1 MPEPELSTEA
11 KKLINVLRQGGLAF
25 NRKDAAEKIG
35 KLKSSSA
42 ELVAA
47 LIQAREFDDNDVVR
61 AAAAEALQAPAHQSI
76 LKQDP
81 GLEQRSAVPPKP
93 RSTFSL
99 PGALSYAFAMLSV
112 LIVYLDLFLIDPQL
126 SGMTNPLGL
135 GAAGAAT
142 INGVVLLI
150 GSFLLPLAGFILG
163 IIAVRQY
170 DRKPIFAIIGM
181 TGNMLILLATS
192 YSVISR

>member
-11 KKLINVLRQGGLAF
+11 KKLVSVLKQGGLAF

-35 KLKSSSA
+35 KLPTSSG

-47 LIQAREFDDNDVVR
+47 LIQAREFDVNEEVR
-61 AAAAEALQAPAHQSI
+61 KTAAEALQAPAHQAV
-76 LKQDP
+76 LEQDP
-81 GLEQRSAVPPKP
+81 GLEQRASVPPKGW
-93 RSTFSL
+93 STFSL
-99 PGALSYAFAMLSV
+99 LGTLSYAFAMVSV
-112 LIVYLDLFLIDPQL
+112 VLVYLDLFVVDPYL
-126 SGMTNPLGL
+126 SGMANPLGL
-135 GAAGAAT
+135 GAGGATT
-142 INGVVLLI
+142 INAIILLV

-163 IIAVRQY
+163 VLAVRQF
-170 DRKPIFAIIGM
+170 DRKPVFGIIGM